1 MNMSYRKF
9 LMIIVF
15 CLLGFVSSAQMLKA
29 YAVVGLNA
37 SQIDGDEVF
46 GYEKFSPQAG
56 LGIIMPFNMRKPN
69 EGWQASAE
77 LLYSQKGAKEALDP
91 FRYNTSLHYVDI
103 PIMVHFVDV
112 KGGLTFGL
120 GGQYGRLFKINED
133 WGLPDT
139 LIHSFERPV
148 DGKLPDF
155 KRNDFSIVADIR
167 FTIWEKIKFSFRYQ
181 YSLTPIREDVWFYNS
196 YPAGSAGFKSWSR
209 DFRNNYMSFRIIY
222 MINERSSRE
231 LDRNINR
238 TSY

>member
-1 MNMSYRKF
+1 MNCRK
-9 LMIIVF
+9 LILIIVL
-15 CLLGFVSSAQMLKA
+15 CLSSFVCSAQMLKA
-29 YAVVGLNA
+29 YTIVGLNA
-37 SQIDGDEVF
+37 SQIDGDEVY

-69 EGWQASAE
+69 EGWQLSAE
-77 LLYSQKGAKEALDP
+77 LLYSQKGAKEKLDP

-103 PIMVHFVDV
+103 PLLVHFVDV
-112 KGGLTFGL
+112 KGGWTFGL
-120 GGQYGRLFKINED
+120 GWQYGRLFKIKED

-139 LIHSFERPV
+139 IINSFERPV
-148 DGKLPDF
+148 DGVLPAF
-155 KRNDFSIVADIR
+155 KRNDFSVVADIR

-181 YSLTPIREDVWFYNS
+181 YSLVPIREDVWFYNG
-196 YPAGSAGFKSWSR
+196 YPAGTNGFKSWSR

-222 MINERSSRE
+222 MINERSSKE

>member
-1 MNMSYRKF
+1 MGMSYRKF
-9 LMIIVF
+9 LLIIVF

>member
-1 MNMSYRKF
+1 MNMSCRKF
-9 LMIIVF
+9 LLIIVF

-91 FRYNTSLHYVDI
+91 FLYNTSLHYVDI

>member
-9 LMIIVF
+9 LLIIVF

-29 YAVVGLNA
+29 YVVAGLNA
-37 SQIDGDEVF
+37 SQIDGDEVY

-103 PIMVHFVDV
+103 PLMVHFVDAR
-112 KGGLTFGL
+112 GGWTFGL
-120 GGQYGRLFKINED
+120 GGQYGRLFKIKED
-133 WGLPDT
+133 WGLPSPV
-139 LIHSFERPV
+139 IESFERPV
-148 DGKLPDF
+148 DGRLPDF
-155 KRNDFSIVADIR
+155 NRNDVCVVADIR

-181 YSLTPIREDVWFYNS
+181 YSLMPIREDVWYYNG

-209 DFRNNYMSFRIIY
+209 DFRNNYMSFRILY
-222 MINERSSRE
+222 MINERSSKE

>member
-1 MNMSYRKF
+1 MNMNCRKF
-9 LMIIVF
+9 LLIIAF

-29 YAVVGLNA
+29 YVVAGLNA

-112 KGGLTFGL
+112 NGGLTFGL

-133 WGLPDT
+133 WGLPYT

-196 YPAGSAGFKSWSR
+196 YPAGSAGFRSWSR

-222 MINERSSRE
+222 MINERSSKE

>member
-1 MNMSYRKF
+1 MSYRKF
-9 LMIIVF
+9 LLIIVF
-15 CLLGFVSSAQMLKA
+15 CLLGFVSYAQMLKA

>member
-1 MNMSYRKF
+1 MSYRKF

>member
-1 MNMSYRKF
+1 MSYRKF
-9 LMIIVF
+9 LLIIVF

-112 KGGLTFGL
+112 KGKFGGMIL
-120 GGQYGRLFKINED
+120 RLALLSKDDNVLQNCAIN
-133 WGLPDT
+133 
-139 LIHSFERPV
+139 
-148 DGKLPDF
+148 
-155 KRNDFSIVADIR
+155 
-167 FTIWEKIKFSFRYQ
+167 
-181 YSLTPIREDVWFYNS
+181 
-196 YPAGSAGFKSWSR
+196 
-209 DFRNNYMSFRIIY
+209 
-222 MINERSSRE
+222 
-231 LDRNINR
+231 
-238 TSY
+238 

>member
-1 MNMSYRKF
+1 MSYRKF
-9 LMIIVF
+9 LLIIVF

>member
-1 MNMSYRKF
+1 MNYRKF
-9 LMIIVF
+9 LLIIVF

-77 LLYSQKGAKEALDP
+77 LLYSQRGAKETLDP

-103 PIMVHFVDV
+103 PLMVHFVDV

-120 GGQYGRLFKINED
+120 GAQYGRLFKIKED
-133 WGLPDT
+133 WGLPST
-139 LIHSFERPV
+139 IIESFERPV
-148 DGKLPDF
+148 DGQLPAF
-155 KRNDFSIVADIR
+155 NRNDFCLVADVR

-181 YSLTPIREDVWFYNS
+181 YSLMPIREDVWFYNG
-196 YPAGSAGFKSWSR
+196 YPAGSNGFKSWSR
-209 DFRNNYMSFRIIY
+209 DFRNNYMSFRILY
-222 MINERSSRE
+222 MINERSSKQ
-231 LDRNINR
+231 LDRNINK

>member
-9 LMIIVF
+9 LLIIVF